1 MRNNDIFAGGL
12 AFIAILGLIYLM
24 TGMVKKL
31 SYDWWYEDKV
41 RETVEE
47 ILEERGIK

>member
-1 MRNNDIFAGGL
+1 MREIFVGVL
-12 AFIAILGLIYLM
+12 AFIAVLCLVYLM
-24 TGMVKKL
+24 TGLAKKL
-31 SYDWWYEDKV
+31 SYEWWYEDKV